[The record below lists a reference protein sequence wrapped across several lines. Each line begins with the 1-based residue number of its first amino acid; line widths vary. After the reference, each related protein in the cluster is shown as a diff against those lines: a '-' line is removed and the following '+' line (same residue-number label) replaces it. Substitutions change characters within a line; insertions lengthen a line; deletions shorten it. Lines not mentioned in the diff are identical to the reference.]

1 MVQTVFTKIRNRL
14 NEREDELLLNIDN
27 IFDKTFFD
35 EKLIKNNEKLTLRI
49 NASLEQGKLIE
60 NESNNNN
67 NELNSFINDCL
78 NIENNIKDI
87 LKIKD
92 NLMKIDLYKKI
103 NIQFYPKEDGI
114 KEMID
119 NIYSSKIYSK

>member
-1 MVQTVFTKIRNRL
+1 MVQKVFTKIRNRL

-67 NELNSFINDCL
+67 NELNSFIN
-78 NIENNIKDI
+78 
-87 LKIKD
+87 
-92 NLMKIDLYKKI
+92 NL
-103 NIQFYPKEDGI
+103 
-114 KEMID
+114 
-119 NIYSSKIYSK
+119 